1 MQCPKIGQVLSGGS
15 LLPYRDYLVSGE
27 WIMNLCQA
35 GKLEYGVARVELV
48 RSAKNLCRL
57 LPCLEKWRRERD
69 ELTLQGHVSVIKA
82 AIALQKKPFKTLP
95 AVTAWLATFSSTKM
109 RYKFLVL
116 EGPSS
121 MGKTQFS
128 SSLSPSNGC
137 LELDCAGSTSPDL
150 RLLDALRHDTVLFD
164 EASAALVLAN
174 KKLFQASA
182 SYVTLASSGTNCHSY
197 QVWMWAKRLVV
208 SSNRW
213 SMELAQV
220 PSADRDWLVA
230 NSVHVMVNEP
240 LWVQEATQ
248 T

>member
-1 MQCPKIGQVLSGGS
+1 
-15 LLPYRDYLVSGE
+15 
-27 WIMNLCQA
+27 
-35 GKLEYGVARVELV
+35 
-48 RSAKNLCRL
+48 
-57 LPCLEKWRRERD
+57 
-69 ELTLQGHVSVIKA
+69 
-82 AIALQKKPFKTLP
+82 
-95 AVTAWLATFSSTKM
+95 M

-116 EGPSS
+116 EVPSS

-128 SSLSPSNGC
+128 SSLSPSKCC

-150 RLLDALRHDTVLFD
+150 RLFDALRHDTVLFD

-182 SYVTLASSGTNCHSY
+182 SYVSLASSGTNCHAY
-197 QVWMWAKRLVV
+197 QVWMWAKRLIV

-213 SMELAQV
+213 SLELAQV

-230 NSVHVMVNEP
+230 NSVHVKVNEP
-240 LWVQEATQ
+240 LWVEEETQ